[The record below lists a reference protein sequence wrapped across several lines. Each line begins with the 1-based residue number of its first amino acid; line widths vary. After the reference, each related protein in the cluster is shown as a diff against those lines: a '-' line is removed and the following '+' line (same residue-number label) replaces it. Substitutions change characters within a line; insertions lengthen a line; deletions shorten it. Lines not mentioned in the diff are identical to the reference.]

1 MAASN
6 QPRQQLAAPP
16 LLLGM
21 PPPPP
26 PTHSAQWLMSAAA
39 RRRPGACTLAPE
51 DLRALLEPQGYA
63 QGPLRGDFKGRLA
76 SCLHATAA
84 AEAPQQQATGVPW
97 LGKGTPGHPRTAH
110 HFARLVP

>member
-6 QPRQQLAAPP
+6 QLRPPLATPP

-21 PPPPP
+21 PPQPPP
-26 PTHSAQWLMSAAA
+26 LAQWLMSAAA
-39 RRRPGACTLAPE
+39 RRRPGACTLASE
-51 DLRALLEPQGYA
+51 ELRALLEPQGYA

-97 LGKGTPGHPRTAH
+97 LGKGTPGHPRTAL
-110 HFARLVP
+110 FAGGSARF

>member
-1 MAASN
+1 MEWVARFIHLFGGDKAKGRTLYRANS
-6 QPRQQLAAPP
+6 QWRLATIDIA
-16 LLLGM
+16 
-21 PPPPP
+21 
-26 PTHSAQWLMSAAA
+26 
-39 RRRPGACTLAPE
+39 
-51 DLRALLEPQGYA
+51 GYA